1 MLREN
6 PIKNKKEEDDYN
18 YKVKPDWEIFNNIK
32 RKRLYSFLVS
42 IIIIVWILQFS
53 RIQFKHNWVWIPRFQ
68 INFSI
73 ISKL

>member
-53 RIQFKHNWVWIPRFQ
+53 RIQT
-68 INFSI
+68 
-73 ISKL
+73 